1 MDEGLLDDAIAVADS
16 APYDY
21 AMVEQVADAAIQ
33 THPDWVI
40 RMGRQQ
46 AERIMDG
53 GKARYYHHAVAWL
66 RRSRAAALGAGRQDD
81 WRRYVDGLLLQHAR
95 KYSLVPQLKQ
105 LRA

>member
-1 MDEGLLDDAIAVADS
+1 MHEGLLDDAIAVADS

-46 AERIMDG
+46 AERIMDAG
-53 GKARYYHHAVAWL
+53 QSRYYHHAVAWL
-66 RRSRAAALGAGRQDD
+66 KRSRAAALGAGRQDD
-81 WRRYVDGLLLQHAR
+81 WRQYLDGLLVRHAR
-95 KYSLVPQLKQ
+95 KCSLVPQLKQ